1 MTCPIFAAA
10 WRRTPSTSK
19 WKGFSEAYLEQ
30 NGHRKTPERFAILH
44 QIYSYDG
51 HFDVDT
57 LYEVMSKGN
66 TACHV
71 PRCTTPWTSCST
83 ATW

>member
-1 MTCPIFAAA
+1 MPYLRRCMAKDPINEQVEGLF
-10 WRRTPSTSK
+10 
-19 WKGFSEAYLEQ
+19 EAYLEQ

-71 PRCTTPWTSCST
+71 PRCTTPWTFCST